1 MPWDLFQNGALVMAY
16 GKIHDVEDIWY
27 SESGLRIGTQLNSLR
42 NMRLDHTSKTSP
54 RNLYYLLC
62 MSRHAIAT
70 DARDKIYG
78 LLGISKANSDRPM
91 MPDYTKSVQ
100 QVFTEATVIFVLEH
114 SARPYLD
121 FPFDHINN
129 HLSMSSTPS
138 WVLDF
143 TIYSIPL
150 VHEHSNSCNALY
162 PEKHPVLIDPL
173 GFLNFGR
180 RNLEPVLADQILK
193 SVRFSKDF
201 RTLHTHGVQLATIA
215 FCHPDTSDYGFDSE
229 DLSIYELSA
238 LTSLRHFYH
247 RMLKRRGADSYIT
260 VGYLPGR
267 DIFLDAT
274 ETRMFS
280 HGRENY
286 LKSLRGARNTDE
298 SSIDEF
304 TTRFTKFVTTKGQ
317 LGCTLHPD
325 FSGIRPGDVL
335 VTLFGT
341 KAPFILRLV
350 PGTMTYRMI
359 NIALLPG
366 HGTNIVQGREEIHSG
381 WRDFAAEGHPEYAIV

>member
-1 MPWDLFQNGALVMAY
+1 MPWDVFLTGVLIMAY
-16 GKIHDVEDIWY
+16 GKIQDIVDIWY
-27 SESGLRIGTQLNSLR
+27 SESGLRIGIQLQSLHR
-42 NMRLDHTSKTSP
+42 MRLDHASKTSP
-54 RNLYYLLC
+54 SNLYRLLC

-70 DARDKIYG
+70 DPRDKIYG

-100 QVFTEATVIFVLEH
+100 KVFTEATVISVLEH
-114 SARPYLD
+114 SAIPYLD

-143 TIYSIPL
+143 TIHSIPL

-162 PEKHPVLIDPL
+162 PEKHPFPIDYYGDL
-173 GFLNFGR
+173 KLGR
-180 RNLEPVLADQILK
+180 RNLEPVLAGQILR

-201 RTLHTHGVQLATIA
+201 RTLRTHGVQIATIA
-215 FCHPDTSDYGFDSE
+215 FCHPDTSDYEFDSE
-229 DLSIYELSA
+229 DLSSHERSA
-238 LTSLRHFYH
+238 LSSLTHFYCYVLKP
-247 RMLKRRGADSYIT
+247 RMAWQNMTKPDWHEVDTY
-260 VGYLPGR
+260 
-267 DIFLDAT
+267 LDAT

-286 LKSLRGARNTDE
+286 LKSLRGARKTDK
-298 SSIDEF
+298 SSIHEF

-317 LGCTLHPD
+317 LGSTLHPD
-325 FSGIRPGDVL
+325 YSGIRPGDVL
-335 VTLFGT
+335 ATLFGT
-341 KAPFILRLV
+341 KVPFILRLV

-366 HGTNIVQGREEIHSG
+366 HGVNVVEGREEIHSG